1 MLQRCTVIFVMNLVS
16 ELDLPAS
23 DYSAAGQIAG
33 LFGVTGGPLGGVE
46 GIYGIDKLPAIW
58 ST

>member
-1 MLQRCTVIFVMNLVS
+1 MNLVS